1 MSRSCVICSATSGS
15 SIHRSVLQGC
25 RTVQGSSGQR
35 AKRHANRPRV
45 QTHSVS
51 VVCLDLT
58 KQQDQRILFE
68 CLAFANVGAA
78 HVAPPCGTSSAA
90 RERPLPPDL
99 ANLGT
104 EPLHSAGPALPETDG
119 DKARVKSANCLY
131 VVTVIACAILARRG
145 AFVSCENPTKSH
157 FWHFAEKAACSL
169 SLSNAWEAL
178 EDSVFDCCMW
188 GGEREQT
195 TTFKA
200 TRGLCNPLRR
210 RCIGQHTHK
219 PWTPTLEP
227 AAPVFPT
234 ASEAE
239 HPRELC
245 EAHLSCFLR
254 ATTQSRCAST

>member
-1 MSRSCVICSATSGS
+1 MSG
-15 SIHRSVLQGC
+15 
-25 RTVQGSSGQR
+25 
-35 AKRHANRPRV
+35 
-45 QTHSVS
+45 
-51 VVCLDLT
+51 VCY
-58 KQQDQRILFE
+58 
-68 CLAFANVGAA
+68 VGAA

-119 DKARVKSANCLY
+119 DNCLY
-131 VVTVIACAILARRG
+131 VVTVIVCAILARRG
-145 AFVSCENPTKSH
+145 AFVSCEIQPEAISGILLKRQLVL
-157 FWHFAEKAACSL
+157 L

-210 RCIGQHTHK
+210 RCNAQHTQK

-227 AAPVFPT
+227 AGPVFPYCIGSG
-234 ASEAE
+234 APA
-239 HPRELC
+239 
-245 EAHLSCFLR
+245 R
-254 ATTQSRCAST
+254 AL